1 MIIVLLRGSSKV
13 DVSRKNKMDGRPWIS
28 KINTDG
34 HLTIINSNKN
44 NTEIERIGIP
54 RSSKSDIVKRRSGC
68 CAVVETKDI
77 LKQN

>member
-1 MIIVLLRGSSKV
+1 
-13 DVSRKNKMDGRPWIS
+13 MDGPPWQS

-34 HLTIINSNKN
+34 HLTMINLKQKKNNKN

-54 RSSKSDIVKRRSGC
+54 RSSKSDMVKRRSGC